1 MYRRE
6 RTRPSIR
13 PTKYTTKIVDVEC
26 SPVPRKTN
34 DVQGYDR
41 VSLGPRLGNALAEGS
56 VDVSPCKYGSGGMA
70 VTLTPAR
77 RPMHDSR
84 STYACG
90 RELHS
95 LGPFGRSGPESRAT
109 GLGALA
115 ERMDSGDRRWQKRQ
129 SIAVQETKKP
139 AQLRRASVGRGG
151 TPTSATCYPVYIGRA
166 VKPGVS
172 ALPLR

>member
-1 MYRRE
+1 MLLAASYL
-6 RTRPSIR
+6 PVNPLK
-13 PTKYTTKIVDVEC
+13 PTT
-26 SPVPRKTN
+26 SFKTISQSMPWI
-34 DVQGYDR
+34 DL
-41 VSLGPRLGNALAEGS
+41 SL
-56 VDVSPCKYGSGGMA
+56 GGMA
-70 VTLTPAR
+70 ISSVGSIQVMSKMRSQLFSNWGRTR
-77 RPMHDSR
+77 GSHDSR
-84 STYACG
+84 LTYARG
-90 RELHS
+90 RCRHS
-95 LGPFGRSGPESRAT
+95 LGPFGRSGPELRAR
-109 GLGALA
+109 GLGARE